1 MMSTECVQNAANAA
15 AKRRE
20 LRRRRLLQ
28 GSEDRMKK
36 IMGYSLPGNG
46 MNFLFSF
53 CQAPLIFYYRSMFRV
68 HRSHDFQTTV
78 LKCMS
83 LEHCTLHIHPFGI
96 YGHTLLYNREQYV
109 QNLFSKE

>member
-1 MMSTECVQNAANAA
+1 MKAVTMSLLYFYQIRKPSAPSCQVVNFDSLLFMMSTECVQNAANAA

-46 MNFLFSF
+46 MNFIFSSR
-53 CQAPLIFYYRSMFRV
+53 QAL
-68 HRSHDFQTTV
+68 
-78 LKCMS
+78 
-83 LEHCTLHIHPFGI
+83 
-96 YGHTLLYNREQYV
+96 
-109 QNLFSKE
+109 

>member
-46 MNFLFSF
+46 MNVIFSS
-53 CQAPLIFYYRSMFRV
+53 CQAL
-68 HRSHDFQTTV
+68 
-78 LKCMS
+78 
-83 LEHCTLHIHPFGI
+83 
-96 YGHTLLYNREQYV
+96 
-109 QNLFSKE
+109 